1 MYVPGER
8 HSYFFSCS
16 IPEWLQFGEKDPVEI
31 LLDLGFGADEPDIC
45 TQIPARFLGCGS
57 AATGI
62 NIRVFLEA
70 QKQRMDIENPN
81 LYGKW
86 GPHGIQVLPTAM
98 VTEPGLAAQCT

>member
-1 MYVPGER
+1 M
-8 HSYFFSCS
+8 
-16 IPEWLQFGEKDPVEI
+16 EI

-57 AATGI
+57 AARGI

-81 LYGKW
+81 LYGKR
-86 GPHGIQVLPTAM
+86 GSRGICISALAMNGQVGHS
-98 VTEPGLAAQCT
+98 VGKEIV